1 MQYPRKY
8 FSSFYNCNRLRE
20 TCRKK
25 VNKKGVKELVLNKNY
40 FIESISSSMKGS
52 LVALIFVD
60 EYYNNR
66 MTLPFF
72 KNTTSSYINLEETT
86 H

>member
-66 MTLPFF
+66 MTLPFS
-72 KNTTSSYINLEETT
+72 KIITSYYTNFERNN
-86 H
+86 